1 MIHESLVLLFLYKM
15 YLWCRQ
21 HRRTMSFYISRMQVS
36 QTATFCCLTK
46 EVASQTTYPLFVHNV
61 RATFS
66 YKSRGQFL
74 FKLFARKLAICK
86 GQKDASI
93 KNWEKHRVKKHA
105 TFCCCTMPRLLDF
118 HPINLGQIQNTSSI
132 NYSLTRLVTR
142 LQIYLRKPSK
152 SHGPNWGN
160 PRIARKEE
168 TRHTWMVL
176 STQGISMKLTTTH
189 KYLLKD
195 HFQNFTLPR
204 KLFKEPL
211 IHECEIKSKDLPNLL
226 KQDIYKQ

>member
-1 MIHESLVLLFLYKM
+1 MKAWSYCFCTKCICDAVNTEGPCHFTSPECRYLKLPHFVAWLRKWHLKLPILCSFTTFEQPFHTNHEASSYSNCLRENWQSAKVRRMHPSKTEKNTVLRSMLHFVVAPSLGY
-15 YLWCRQ
+15 
-21 HRRTMSFYISRMQVS
+21 
-36 QTATFCCLTK
+36 
-46 EVASQTTYPLFVHNV
+46 
-61 RATFS
+61 
-66 YKSRGQFL
+66 
-74 FKLFARKLAICK
+74 
-86 GQKDASI
+86 
-93 KNWEKHRVKKHA
+93 
-105 TFCCCTMPRLLDF
+105 LDF

-211 IHECEIKSKDLPNLL
+211 IHECEIKSKGLTNLL